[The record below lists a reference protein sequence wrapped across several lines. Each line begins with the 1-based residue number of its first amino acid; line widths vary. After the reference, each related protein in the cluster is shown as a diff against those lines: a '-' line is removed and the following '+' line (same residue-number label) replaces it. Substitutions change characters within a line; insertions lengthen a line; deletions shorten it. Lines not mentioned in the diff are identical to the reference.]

1 MRRLFGLL
9 MGFALLFSHGVQAQG
24 RAALE
29 DALRRDIER
38 AREKVFPALV
48 NILVVNRYFDGGR
61 AQYSL
66 GGGSGVIVSP
76 DGLV

>member
-9 MGFALLFSHGVQAQG
+9 MGFALLFSYIVQAQD

-48 NILVVNRYFDGGR
+48 NILVVR
-61 AQYSL
+61 SL
-66 GGGSGVIVSP
+66 
-76 DGLV
+76 L